1 MKTIKIL
8 IILTVITFLTTISN
22 RTEAKDCSEY
32 ELLSHE
38 WNKCKISLDIF
49 KKDKKKKDKKKNEVT
64 SESKALIKSKTVSK
78 FNEKCKT
85 LIDCIKAARKKE

>member
-49 KKDKKKKDKKKNEVT
+49 SIDEVMKNQLGNLT
-64 SESKALIKSKTVSK
+64 ADLKIPGL
-78 FNEKCKT
+78 F
-85 LIDCIKAARKKE
+85 